1 MTHAKKK
8 FSAQRI
14 IMTDEQYANLMRVA
28 FASEYSFYL
37 KAQNFHWNVEGSLFP
52 QYHEFFG
59 NIYEEVGSSI
69 DTFAE
74 QLRAL
79 RIYAPAAFETL
90 DELSE
95 VECQESV
102 PDGMQMTQ
110 ELLADSDLMCE
121 MFKAVYQAAEAMGDY
136 GLANFLADRQDA
148 HKKHSWMLR
157 STLK

>member
-1 MTHAKKK
+1 M
-8 FSAQRI
+8 AQRTT
-14 IMTDEQYANLMRVA
+14 MTDEQYANLLKVA
-28 FASEYSFYL
+28 FASHYSFYL

-59 NIYEEVGSSI
+59 NIYEEVGDSI

-74 QLRAL
+74 QLRAV

-90 DELSE
+90 DELSQ
-95 VECQESV
+95 VECQLQV

-110 ELLADSDLMCE
+110 ELLADSDLMAE
-121 MFKAVYQAAEAMGDY
+121 MFKTAYQAAESMGDY
-136 GLANFLADRQDA
+136 GLANFLADRQNA
-148 HKKHSWMLR
+148 HRKHSWMLR